1 MDESAVLDIA
11 SQAMMAAAKLAA
23 PVLLTSLSIGLFIGL
38 IQSATQLNEPT
49 LAFVPKFIG
58 VGLVLLFTGGWMMQE
73 MVAFTEGLFEVIPRM
88 IES

>member
-1 MDESAVLDIA
+1 MDESAVLEIA

-58 VGLVLLFTGGWMMQE
+58 VGLVLLLTGGWMMQE
-73 MVAFTEGLFEVIPRM
+73 MVSFTEGLFEVIPRM

>member
-1 MDESAVLDIA
+1 MDESAVLEIA
-11 SQAMMAAAKLAA
+11 SQAMMATAKLAA
-23 PVLLTSLSIGLFIGL
+23 PILLTSLSIGLFIGL

-58 VGLVLLFTGGWMMQE
+58 VGLVLLLTGSWMMSE
-73 MVAFTEGLFEVIPRM
+73 MVSFTEGLFEVIPRM